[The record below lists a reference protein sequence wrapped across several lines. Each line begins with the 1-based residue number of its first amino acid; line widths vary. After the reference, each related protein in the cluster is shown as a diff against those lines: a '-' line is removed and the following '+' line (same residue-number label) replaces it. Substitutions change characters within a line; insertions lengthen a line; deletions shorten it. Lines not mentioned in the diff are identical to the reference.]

1 MTRLARIDLDCV
13 APLYPSDKVAGRVA
27 SRGEHF
33 EWSPPST
40 TVHSS
45 DPIPH
50 RAPTAAELIMPEFV
64 DLTGLKSGR
73 LTVLGIAIDATANGT
88 RWVVRCV
95 CGSYELRRTKYLKA
109 CAAGEKVGDDEPLCG
124 SCAYTKKLR
133 KGFHNPKKAAAA
145 AQAIMEAAR
154 A

>member
-1 MTRLARIDLDCV
+1 MTRLARVDIYAV
-13 APLYPSDKVAGRVA
+13 APLLPGDKVAGRVA

-40 TVHSS
+40 SVHSS

-50 RAPTAAELIMPEFV
+50 RAPTAAERIMPEFV
-64 DLTGLKSGR
+64 DLTGLRSGR
-73 LTVLGIAIDATANGT
+73 LTVIGIAVDATANGT

-95 CGSYELRRTKYLKA
+95 CGAYELRRTRYLKA

-124 SCAYTKKLR
+124 CCAYTKKLR
-133 KGFHNPKKAAAA
+133 NGFHNPRKAAAA

-154 A
+154 

>member
-1 MTRLARIDLDCV
+1 MTRLARVDMYAV
-13 APLYPSDKVAGRVA
+13 APLLPSDKVAGRVA
-27 SRGEHF
+27 AKGEHF
-33 EWSPPST
+33 EWCPPST

-50 RAPTAAELIMPEFV
+50 RAPTAAERVMPEFV
-64 DLTGLKSGR
+64 DLTGIKSGR
-73 LTVLGIAIDATANGT
+73 LTVLGMAVEVSANGT

-95 CGSYELRRTKYLKA
+95 CGSYELRRTRYLKA
-109 CAAGEKVGDDEPLCG
+109 CAAGHKTGNDEPMCG

-133 KGFHNPKKAAAA
+133 QGFHNRKKAAAA

-154 A
+154 